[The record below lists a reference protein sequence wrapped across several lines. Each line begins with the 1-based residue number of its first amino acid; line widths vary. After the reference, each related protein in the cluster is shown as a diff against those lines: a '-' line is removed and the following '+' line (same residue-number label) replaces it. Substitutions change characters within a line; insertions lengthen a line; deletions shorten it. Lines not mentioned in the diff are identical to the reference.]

1 VLRIPAALAL
11 WSLFVWGVR
20 IRNAE
25 GELGP
30 TSLAVSFVVLAVA
43 VLATRGAR
51 LPTLALAG
59 WTIAVWVLRAFDIAL
74 LSDHEV
80 GFVVV
85 HTVLAAVSIVLGV
98 LAVRAV
104 RSSTSP
110 RLSRVG

>member
-1 VLRIPAALAL
+1 MGCIPAALAL

-25 GELGP
+25 GDLGP
-30 TSLAVSFVVLAVA
+30 TLLAVSFVLLAVA
-43 VLATRGAR
+43 VLATRGER

-59 WTIAVWVLRAFDIAL
+59 WTIAVWVVRAVDIAL

-80 GFVVV
+80 SFVVV
-85 HTVLAAVSIVLGV
+85 HTVLAAVSIALGV
-98 LAVRAV
+98 LAL